1 MTSRRRILAGM
12 ALGFVLAAVIASTAP
27 ASGPYGAWLV
37 HRSVSVQSTADGDP
51 IVENTEQFTF
61 VVEIRNIGDAP
72 ATGITG
78 TLAPNQWTA
87 QQGTSAFPDIPPGG
101 SATNTTPFAATAP
114 SFSCGGQLNAVL
126 NVATQQGGSF
136 AVPVTIP
143 LTGIVAPASWTST
156 TPVAIP
162 DPGTVEAPLV
172 VSGAE
177 AGSIM
182 DVNVRI
188 GELRHEWDAD
198 LLISLRPPG
207 WSGSVGLS
215 VFQGFGPDFL
225 NTVFDDESEVA
236 MYQGAPPFTGT
247 FRPDSGI
254 TLASV
259 DGHQAAGTWNL
270 RIQDY
275 EELAS
280 GTLHSW
286 GIDLLTVRCNPPPY
300 AAFTTIPDAPNAGQ
314 TVTFRSTSSDGG
326 HIVSQAWDLDNDGAY
341 DDASGATATR
351 SFPTADTYKVG
362 LRVTDDGENA
372 TSVTY
377 NVFVAAAPRITRSV
391 CRVPRV
397 VGRKLRVARTAIRRA
412 GCRVGR
418 VRYARSRK
426 ARGRVLRQTPR
437 AGASR
442 ARGTRVNL
450 TVSRGRG

>member
-1 MTSRRRILAGM
+1 MTASRRILAGM
-12 ALGFVLAAVIASTAP
+12 ASGFVLAAVIASTAP
-27 ASGPYGAWLV
+27 ASGPDGARLV

-51 IVENTEQFTF
+51 IVENAEQFTF

-78 TLAPNQWTA
+78 TLVPNQWTA

-101 SATNTTPFAATAP
+101 SATNTTPFAATAA

-126 NVATQQGGSF
+126 SLTTHQGPF
-136 AVPVTIP
+136 TVPVTIP

-162 DPGTVEAPLV
+162 DLGTVEAPLV
-172 VSGAE
+172 VSGT
-177 AGSIM
+177 GTGPIM

-188 GELRHEWDAD
+188 GELRHEFDAD

-207 WSGSVGLS
+207 WSGFVNLS

-225 NTVFDDESEVA
+225 NTVFDDESDVA

-259 DGHQAAGTWNL
+259 DGYQAAGTWNL

-275 EELAS
+275 EELYS

-286 GIDLLTVRCNPPPY
+286 GIDLLTVRCNRAPS
-300 AAFTTIPDAPNAGQ
+300 ASFTATPGAPTAGQ
-314 TVTFRSTSSDGG
+314 PVTFQSTSTDDGR
-326 HIVSQAWDLDNDGAY
+326 IVSQAWDLDNDSNY
-341 DDASGATATR
+341 DDGAGVTATR
-351 SFPTADTYKVG
+351 SFPAADTYRIG

-372 TSVTY
+372 TSTTQDLLVE
-377 NVFVAAAPRITRSV
+377 VPRTTRRV

-397 VGRKLRVARTAIRRA
+397 VGRKLPAARTAIRRA

-437 AGASR
+437 AGARR
-442 ARGTRVNL
+442 ARGARVNL